1 MDNVLR
7 QIMRKPKWSEHVATA
22 VVNPAVF
29 EYNQGNL
36 SEIGAPRHNSVP
48 PKMKRKNKRI

>member
-1 MDNVLR
+1 
-7 QIMRKPKWSEHVATA
+7 MRKPKWSEHVATA